1 MCSFETTS
9 RESCCIQISPTTRVV
24 LSTLCD
30 LSVSVPSCMP
40 SPTLPWSRLVFHR
53 AQRVLLLAGRAPVP
67 WKDMVWYIIRY
78 NVLGVP
84 DSIIVYVDNVDFWHL
99 FFRDWHQTHRPFHLQ
114 TDQNMRKNAIPVAF
128 IMETVASEMHLCG
141 RLSHH
146 PKSKPARSTSVMN
159 LFLV

>member
-30 LSVSVPSCMP
+30 LNVSVPSCMP
-40 SPTLPWSRLVFHR
+40 SPTLSCPRLVFHR
-53 AQRVLLLAGRAPVP
+53 AQRVHLLAGRAPVP

-84 DSIIVYVDNVDFWHL
+84 DSIIIVHVDNVDFGIFSFVIGLEHIRHIGHSTYKLIKTCERMRYQLHSLWK
-99 FFRDWHQTHRPFHLQ
+99 QLQ
-114 TDQNMRKNAIPVAF
+114 VKCIFAGGCHITLKVSQLEV
-128 IMETVASEMHLCG
+128 L
-141 RLSHH
+141 L
-146 PKSKPARSTSVMN
+146 
-159 LFLV
+159 